1 MAQKLIDEITYEHY
15 KHNRDDYFEDK
26 IIPSV
31 IYDIFMAISKEVPYD
46 TNVRCQENIEEYEKN
61 IKSGGYDIP
70 ISDVLEYFPIDVKD
84 NLHLLGEYIINTP
97 LCMFLEPTE
106 LPYEMVIKLDGK
118 SSNCDLNV
126 FGGLLKEPYG
136 LKNIILFYDYDPYI
150 PINFLK
156 LKNIYD
162 VEKNKIIDPTDNE
175 WLEYLQS
182 GYTEIFTVLTMY
194 HALWHLMTAYIT
206 CVAKENIRDIKLIKV
221 FTMSEQNIFHK
232 ANEVKTFFLQS
243 PLLFNTILY
252 GNKLFMDYASNWVNT
267 FVDTFD
273 IDTHFETHILR
284 GVLNPYQHWV
294 PGFKENLCVIKNFA
308 QSIIYDTNIKYYN
321 TRMWNWNLHHN
332 INPNTKT
339 IKTAKLIEILYTLG
353 SVYHSYTFEYQ
364 KMGFTELIYVPK
376 IPNNFFLVLLS
387 TLDWEEAYPIYGNY
401 SLYKG
406 KKYLNNFNKLNKDL
420 EITRNT
426 ITILV
431 EPNKIYKSFIY
442 TNVFEATNNF
452 CINTWN
458 TRI

>member
-1 MAQKLIDEITYEHY
+1 MKQKLIDKISYKHY
-15 KHNRDDYFEDK
+15 KHDIDNFFGDM
-26 IIPSV
+26 IIPSA
-31 IYDIFMAISKEVPYD
+31 IYDIFIAISKEVPSD
-46 TNVRCQENIEEYEKN
+46 TNVRCQENIEKYENN
-61 IKSGGYDIP
+61 IKSGGYNIA
-70 ISDVLEYFPIDVKD
+70 IGDVLKYFPVVVKD

-106 LPYEMVIKLDGK
+106 FPHVMVIKLDGK

-136 LKNIILFYDYDPYI
+136 FNNIILFYDYNPHV

-162 VEKNKIIDPTDNE
+162 VEKNKIINPMDCE

-182 GYTEIFTVLTMY
+182 GYTEIFIALTMY

-206 CVAKENIRDIKLIKV
+206 CVAKENIRDVKLIEV

-232 ANEVKTFFLQS
+232 ANEVKTFFIQS

-252 GNKLFMDYASNWVNT
+252 NNEIFMNYASQWVNT
-267 FVDTFD
+267 FVETFD

-284 GVLNPYQHWV
+284 GVLNPNQHWV
-294 PGFKENLCVIKNFA
+294 PGFKENLLVVKSFS
-308 QSIIYDTNIKYYN
+308 QSIIFDSDIQYHDTHI
-321 TRMWNWNLHHN
+321 WNWDLLRNV
-332 INPNTKT
+332 NPNART
-339 IKTAKLIEILYTLG
+339 IKTVKLIEILYTLG

-387 TLDWEEAYPIYGNY
+387 TLNWKETFPIYGDY
-401 SLYKG
+401 SLYNG
-406 KKYLNNFNKLNKDL
+406 NKYFLNFDKLSKEL
-420 EITRNT
+420 EITRN
-426 ITILV
+426 IIIELV
-431 EPNKIYKSFIY
+431 KPNKIYKSFIY